1 MCLLTCGFWNSPTP
15 HWAPAT
21 TGEDGGREDQSAE
34 TLAVPCREKERE
46 VWAEVSLVEEQG
58 RGIGDWIWASL
69 VAQIKN
75 LPATQETW
83 LWFLGWEDPL
93 KKGMAIHSSILAWE
107 IPWTEEPGGWQSM
120 GSQKVGH
127 DWATNTLTSHFFHL
141 GISRDRINR
150 I

>member
-1 MCLLTCGFWNSPTP
+1 MVSEAPQHPTGHQPLLGRM
-15 HWAPAT
+15 
-21 TGEDGGREDQSAE
+21 GRREDQGAE
-34 TLAVPCREKERE
+34 TLAVHCQEKERD

-93 KKGMAIHSSILAWE
+93 KKGMAIYSSILAWE
-107 IPWTEEPGGWQSM
+107 IPWTEEPGG
-120 GSQKVGH
+120 
-127 DWATNTLTSHFFHL
+127 
-141 GISRDRINR
+141 
-150 I
+150 